1 MKQPNV
7 IRALNSSL
15 DYFGGVP
22 QRVKFDNMRQAVS
35 KNRFISEEKPLL
47 QTLPK
52 SSFEI
57 KHVAKAKVQKN
68 YHITLGEDWHFYSV
82 PFNYIGKQ
90 VTAIYDADTVEIYY
104 NQNRIALHK
113 RSFKRH
119 GYNTIEEH
127 MPESH
132 QMYHEQQGWTAEYFL
147 A

>member
-52 SSFEI
+52 SSFRLNML
-57 KHVAKAKVQKN
+57 QKQR
-68 YHITLGEDWHFYSV
+68 F
-82 PFNYIGKQ
+82 
-90 VTAIYDADTVEIYY
+90 
-104 NQNRIALHK
+104 
-113 RSFKRH
+113 
-119 GYNTIEEH
+119 
-127 MPESH
+127 
-132 QMYHEQQGWTAEYFL
+132 
-147 A
+147 